1 MSTAIEQSVR
11 VACLWEVRARKA
23 GNVCPHREFAD
34 LTVNDFFCSAD
45 AIAPILAEAT
55 ERPLGVTI
63 RRAIEATRAV
73 VTTNTNLGIV
83 LLLAP
88 LAAAPADESLVVGVS
103 RILAATTR
111 NDAAEVFAA
120 IRIANPGGLGN
131 VSSEDVHSE
140 PTQTLRDVMTLA
152 RERDLIAA
160 QYASGFALVLGE
172 MLPTFRD
179 RFRKCGVV
187 EQAIVDLQ
195 LATLARWPD
204 SLIAR
209 KLGLEIAEE
218 VRRRACVVVEN
229 GGTATPAYREFDA
242 WLRGD
247 GHRRNP
253 GTTADLIAATLFAA
267 LREGVV
273 DASAAFDWAAHPF
286 TQGTT

>member
-1 MSTAIEQSVR
+1 MPINPLEHFVKL
-11 VACLWEVRARKA
+11 ACIWEVRARKA
-23 GNVCPHREFAD
+23 GNVCPGREFAD
-34 LTVNDFFCSAD
+34 LTVNDFLRSAD
-45 AIAPILAEAT
+45 AIAPILAQST
-55 ERPLGVTI
+55 EQPLGLTI
-63 RRAIEATRAV
+63 CRAIEATRAV

-88 LAAAPADESLVVGVS
+88 LAAVPADESLVVGVS

-120 IRIANPGGLGN
+120 IRIANPGGLGK
-131 VSSEDVHSE
+131 VSSEDVHGE
-140 PTQTLRDVMTLA
+140 PTQILREVMALA
-152 RERDLIAA
+152 SERDFIAA
-160 QYASGFALVLGE
+160 QYANGFALVLGE

-179 RFRKCGVV
+179 RFRRCGVV

-195 LATLARWPD
+195 LATLAHWPD

-267 LREGVV
+267 LREGAI
-273 DASAAFDWAAHPF
+273 DASAAFEWTAHPF
-286 TQGTT
+286 AA